1 MNTFGCRSD
10 HSQIGIEI
18 DVNSTERGK
27 GFFKFNSSLL
37 QDVILVKNEIKNEFE
52 DLTEMEIQKL
62 EKC

>member
-1 MNTFGCRSD
+1 MNSFGCRSD

-37 QDVILVKNEIKNEFE
+37 QDVILVKNEIK
-52 DLTEMEIQKL
+52 MKL
-62 EKC
+62 RI